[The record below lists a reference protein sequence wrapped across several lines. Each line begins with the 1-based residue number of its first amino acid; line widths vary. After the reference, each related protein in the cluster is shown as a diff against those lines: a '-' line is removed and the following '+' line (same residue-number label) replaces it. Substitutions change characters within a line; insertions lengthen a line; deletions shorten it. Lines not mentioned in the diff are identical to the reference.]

1 MLKISDRLK
10 IIRQTIGLS
19 VTKMAEKLDLQHRT
33 YASYEREE
41 RIPPIIVLELI
52 VEKFNVNPSFLLT
65 GKGEPFLTESADIL
79 EGIMKVKVPK
89 GTKLLIEYEE

>member
-1 MLKISDRLK
+1 MQRLSLKLK
-10 IIRQTIGLS
+10 TIRKTLGM
-19 VTKMAEKLDLQHRT
+19 TATAFAEKLDLQQRT
-33 YASYEREE
+33 YASYETGQSM
-41 RIPPIIVLELI
+41 PPIIVLSLI